1 MITWSAHLSTLYRHL
16 PVSDRPVAAAAAGAR
31 VVETWWVGHLD
42 HHAWCEAIRAR
53 GLQGLQLVPEL
64 MTAYSPANP
73 APTTRTSVMRLS
85 FAPRWCAPMIFSHC
99 GSR

>member
-16 PVSDRPVAAAAAGAR
+16 PVADRPVAAAAGGAR
-31 VVETWWVGHLD
+31 VVETWWVDHLD

-53 GLQGLQLVPEL
+53 GLQLVPEL
-64 MTAYSPANP
+64 IDRVQPGEPSPNDEDVRDEAVIR
-73 APTTRTSVMRLS
+73 ASVV
-85 FAPRWCAPMIFSHC
+85 CPMIFSHC